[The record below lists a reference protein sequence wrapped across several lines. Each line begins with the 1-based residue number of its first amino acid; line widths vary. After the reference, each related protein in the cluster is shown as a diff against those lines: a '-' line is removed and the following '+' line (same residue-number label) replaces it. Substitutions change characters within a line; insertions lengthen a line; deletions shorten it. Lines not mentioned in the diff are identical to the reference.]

1 MIDLADAEAAHLGN
15 VASTCIRRGAIPP
28 VSLRPLWF
36 TNRGKCIGL
45 RIVGHDED
53 EFDLDGNHTGPDYLD
68 ALRPIVQHLKA
79 YAGEV
84 VETEGVGWLLYEWE
98 TTRELYYEM
107 YPPEAVADWIGI
119 ESAAE
124 LSGRKVRT
132 IREWVKA
139 GHVASLKTGDY
150 LEVSRE
156 DVVTKV
162 QSIEQA
168 RRNAAPWAKK
178 KEQVAQ
184 DTTMLWVF

>member
-45 RIVGHDED
+45 RIIGHDED

-68 ALRPIVQHLKA
+68 PLRPIVQHLKA

-98 TTRELYYEM
+98 TVRDVYYEM
-107 YPPEAVADWIGI
+107 YPVEAI
-119 ESAAE
+119 EWVDLDSAMEIANRTRTTIQLWATRGWVRELKSSGCATLYAVEDLEKIRDNIKPGPTSRKE
-124 LSGRKVRT
+124 LST
-132 IREWVKA
+132 
-139 GHVASLKTGDY
+139 S
-150 LEVSRE
+150 
-156 DVVTKV
+156 VV
-162 QSIEQA
+162 
-168 RRNAAPWAKK
+168 
-178 KEQVAQ
+178 
-184 DTTMLWVF
+184 